1 MRPVHVSLG
10 LSKKKKLPV
19 WKLFDSTFAPWDL
32 SKAFEKA
39 RKARNAGISE
49 GSDGYYHVKI
59 SSWDLKLT
67 GYYAGLIVNEFAL
80 WEYQYLPVDV
90 KGKVILDIGAGE
102 GESAVLYLSHG
113 AEKVTAIEPNPVA
126 FKVLEENVKANDLPI
141 VAINEKFDLKHLQI
155 DHDFLKMDIEGH
167 EVSLLDL
174 PADYDLGQCA
184 IEGHPLNGRFVGHEI
199 AKKFGLEIVEDDG
212 KGVVILNS
220 RKREEGVQRAS
231 DSLPR

>member
-1 MRPVHVSLG
+1 MSLG
-10 LSKKKKLPV
+10 LSKKRKLPV
-19 WKLFDSTFAPWDL
+19 WKIFDSTFALWEL
-32 SKAFEKA
+32 SKARE
-39 RKARNAGISE
+39 KARNARASNISQ
-49 GSDGYYHVKI
+49 GDDGFYYVKI
-59 SSWDLKLT
+59 RSWDLKLT
-67 GYYAGLIVNEFAL
+67 GYYAGLIVNEFSL

-102 GESAVLYLSHG
+102 GESAALYLSHG
-113 AEKVTAIEPNPVA
+113 AEKVIAIEPNPVA
-126 FKVLEENVKANDLPI
+126 FKVLEENVMANDLPI

-155 DHDFLKMDIEGH
+155 AHDFLKMDIEGH

-184 IEGHPLNGRFVGHEI
+184 IEGHPVNGRFVGHEI

-220 RKREEGVQRAS
+220 RKKEGVQRAS
-231 DSLPR
+231 DSVPR